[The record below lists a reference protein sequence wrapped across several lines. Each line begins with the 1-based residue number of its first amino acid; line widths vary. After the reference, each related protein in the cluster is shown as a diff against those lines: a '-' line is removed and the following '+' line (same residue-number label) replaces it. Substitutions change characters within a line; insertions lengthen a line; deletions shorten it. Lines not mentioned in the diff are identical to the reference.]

1 MTKNGMEILA
11 ENLVVKA
18 GGNNILTFSQ
28 AEDLLS
34 KMKDDKINPV
44 IYYVLK
50 YCVRSV

>member
-1 MTKNGMEILA
+1 MKKNGMEILA

-34 KMKDDKINPV
+34 KMKDDETNLAI
-44 IYYVLK
+44 
-50 YCVRSV
+50 